1 LSAAWE
7 RLWYPNAPEDVAR
20 KLAMAPLSAAALAFG
35 AAVRVRNA
43 LYDRGALAVRRVE
56 GARVISVGNLAVGG
70 TGKTPVVIYLAD
82 RLVQAGQKVAV
93 LSRGYGRTVRASM
106 RVTGDCAVAAV
117 GDEPLLIARRCPSVP
132 VWVGPDRFELAL
144 RARAEGAQVLL
155 LDDGMQHRRLARDAE
170 IVVVDG
176 AGAFGNGWMLPRGP
190 LREPPSA
197 LSRASLVWIR
207 EVDPHVAIDGWSGA
221 TVRALHRPTF
231 VRGPDGSRAPANALY
246 GRRVYALAGLARP
259 ERFRKTLEGL
269 GADVAGT
276 AFLADHHAFTA
287 AELGAAAVSAK
298 AASAEIVTTEKDA
311 VRLPPGFSC
320 SVVEL
325 EVQVMEGGAE
335 LDRCLACG

>member
-1 LSAAWE
+1 VSWE
-7 RLWYPNAPEDVAR
+7 RLWYPGAPEDVAR

-43 LYDRGALAVRRVE
+43 LYDGGALAVRRVE

-70 TGKTPVVIYLAD
+70 TGKTPVVMYLAQ
-82 RLVQAGQKVAV
+82 RLASAGQQVAV
-93 LSRGYGRTVRASM
+93 LSRGYGRRERGVL
-106 RVTGDCAVAAV
+106 RVARDSQVVAV
-117 GDEPLLIARRCPSVP
+117 GDEPLLIARRCPAAA
-132 VWVGPDRFELAL
+132 VWVGPDRFELAR

-176 AGAFGNGWMLPRGP
+176 AAAFGNGWMLPRGP

-207 EVDPHVAIDGWSGA
+207 EGDSQLAIDGWRGP
-221 TVRALHRPTF
+221 TVRALHRPAWL
-231 VRGPDGSRAPANALY
+231 RAPDGSRVHAAGLS
-246 GRRVYALAGLARP
+246 GRRVLALAGLARP

-276 AFLADHHAFTA
+276 AFFGDHHSFAP
-287 AELGAAAVSAK
+287 
-298 AASAEIVTTEKDA
+298 AEIAEVASRAQAAGADVVTTEKDA
-311 VRLPPGFSC
+311 VRLPSDFSAW
-320 SVVEL
+320 VVEL
-325 EVQVMEGGAE
+325 EVQVVEGQAE
-335 LDRCLACG
+335 LDRSLACG